1 MLEKSEAVK
10 ELTLD
15 DLKLFSTRLK
25 ASFNLECLVQG
36 NYSNEQALE
45 VALSF
50 KRNLQAN
57 GRLSDDALSPIR
69 ICQIPL
75 GNKCCRLASFHPT
88 DSNSVVVNYY
98 QVGPTNMH
106 QTAIME
112 IIVVCHHIRL
122 FCCDT
127 FFYLCLFI
135 CWTKQNLME
144 EPVFDILRTREQLG
158 YNVYATLRNTF
169 GVLGFSVTVDFQVDK
184 FRYSTIYI

>member
-1 MLEKSEAVK
+1 MNRDARLTLLHTSHWSVLEKCETVK
-10 ELTLD
+10 DLTLE

-36 NYSNEQALE
+36 NYSNEEALE

-57 GRLSDDALSPIR
+57 GRLSDGALSPIR
-69 ICQIPL
+69 ICQVPL

-112 IIVVCHHIRL
+112 ILVVSHRIVSS
-122 FCCDT
+122 CCG
-127 FFYLCLFI
+127 LFI
-135 CWTKQNLME
+135 IC
-144 EPVFDILRTREQLG
+144 D
-158 YNVYATLRNTF
+158 
-169 GVLGFSVTVDFQVDK
+169 
-184 FRYSTIYI
+184 